1 MQPRI
6 VFAGT
11 PEFAQASLDAL
22 ARWCEDGNGELVAVY
37 SRADKPAGRGRRLTA
52 SPVKQ
57 RALALGVP
65 VEQPASLKG
74 AEAQERLAAYRPDL
88 LVVAAYGLILP
99 EAVLDTPRLGCVNVH
114 ASLLPRWRGAAPIH
128 RAILAG
134 DAETGITIMQ
144 MDAGLDTGAMWL
156 KRAVA
161 ITPDDTGGSLHDR
174 LALLGGEALVE
185 ALPAIVSGTGKPK
198 PQDGA
203 LATYAAKLD
212 KREAT
217 IDWRQSAAQIER
229 QVRAFCPW
237 PVAQSTLDGGQLRI
251 WSAVAV
257 RSTVTGMPGRVIAT
271 HDDAFDVA
279 CGEGSLRIDRVQ
291 VAGKRAVPVADFLNA
306 HDVRNKILGSAPE
319 PSAEPSK

>member
-1 MQPRI
+1 M
-6 VFAGT
+6 
-11 PEFAQASLDAL
+11 
-22 ARWCEDGNGELVAVY
+22 
-37 SRADKPAGRGRRLTA
+37 
-52 SPVKQ
+52 
-57 RALALGVP
+57 
-65 VEQPASLKG
+65 
-74 AEAQERLAAYRPDL
+74 

-144 MDAGLDTGAMWL
+144 MDAGLVTGAMWL

-161 ITPDDTGGSLHDR
+161 ITPEDTGGSLHDR

-257 RSTVTGMPGRVIAT
+257 RSMVTGMPGRVIAT